1 MTECPHP
8 TPPNHHRAFPSRGFG
23 MKTTSKSLQGRN
35 PRDVGR
41 SAPAGAYQ
49 VEDGHV
55 NAPVH
60 AALTIDHQT
69 AIDRQTR
76 IES

>member
-1 MTECPHP
+1 
-8 TPPNHHRAFPSRGFG
+8 
-23 MKTTSKSLQGRN
+23 MKTSSKSLQGRN

-69 AIDRQTR
+69 AIDRQTK